1 MVEQNSIDIPKI
13 QLSLC
18 MIVKNEEKNLSSCL
32 ESVENIVD
40 EMIILDTGSTDNTI
54 EIAKRFGAEIYHFKW
69 CDDFSAA
76 RNESIKFA
84 KGKWI
89 LWMDADEQFDHSSKK
104 ELNSIIKLSQHP
116 MGVNINI
123 RNLSSKNESYGIAY
137 RLFSN
142 HFGIHFKNI
151 IHEQVSYSLKEMKAE
166 IIDSNIII
174 DHFGYDDNQYDQEK
188 KRKRNRPLLQR
199 MIDDNPDDFF
209 PQFLLGQHYSGD
221 SNTQEKAI
229 HHLEK
234 FLNMNSNET
243 KLIVCAYT
251 TLADIYFSK
260 NDLYHA
266 KIKVEKSIEIAPNQL
281 LAFYQFAKI
290 EFAQK
295 QYQKAV
301 DYLEDLLKKINNIQ
315 SFKSEN
321 ALDTVFKKNHIS
333 GFFIKII
340 MFYLN
345 KERSLRLMVNLWMT
359 CKGYGEMSQI
369 FDEWNN
375 FERDK
380 FIQIINNTEEAEPSW
395 KILNEISGFLHLMK
409 NDYEGAFSIFQNLFD
424 HDHRNTFTI
433 KSLAGIH
440 AKLGRID
447 KAKDLLSSIS

>member
-1 MVEQNSIDIPKI
+1 MIEQNSIDIPKI

-54 EIAKRFGAEIYHFKW
+54 QIAKRFGADIYHFKW

-89 LWMDADEQFDHSSKK
+89 LWMDADEQFDHGSKE
-104 ELNSIIKLSQHP
+104 ELNSILKLSQHP

-142 HFGIHFKNI
+142 HFGIHFKNV
-151 IHEQVSYSLKEMKAE
+151 IHEQVSHSLKEMRAE

-174 DHFGYDDNQYDQEK
+174 DHFGYDENQYDQEK

-199 MIDDNPDDFF
+199 MIHDNPDDFF

-243 KLIVCAYT
+243 KLIACAYT

-290 EFAQK
+290 EFSQK

-301 DYLEDLLKKINNIQ
+301 NYLDDLLKKINNIQ

-321 ALDTVFKKNHIS
+321 ALDTVFTRNHIN

-340 MFYLN
+340 MFNLN
-345 KERSLRLMVNLWMT
+345 KERSLRLMVNLWMS
-359 CKGYGEMSQI
+359 CKGYGEMSQV

-409 NDYEGAFSIFQNLFD
+409 NDYEGAFSVFQNLFD

-447 KAKDLLSSIS
+447 KAKALLSSIS

>member
-1 MVEQNSIDIPKI
+1 MNLYINNPI
-13 QLSLC
+13 LSLC
-18 MIVKNEEKNLSSCL
+18 MIVRNEEKNLSSCL
-32 ESVENIVD
+32 ESVQDIVD

-54 EIAKRFGAEIYHFKW
+54 QIAKRFGADIYHFKW

-89 LWMDADEQFDHSSKK
+89 LWMDADEQFDYRSKE
-104 ELNSIIKLSQHP
+104 ELSSIIKLTQHP

-142 HFGIHFKNI
+142 HFGIHFKNV
-151 IHEQVSYSLKEMKAE
+151 IHEQVSHSLKEMRAE

-174 DHFGYDDNQYDQEK
+174 DHFGYDENQYDQEK

-199 MIDDNPDDFF
+199 MIHDNPDDFF

-243 KLIVCAYT
+243 KLIACAYT

-290 EFAQK
+290 EFSQK

-301 DYLEDLLKKINNIQ
+301 NYLDDLLKKINNIQ

-321 ALDTVFKKNHIS
+321 ALDTVFTRNHIN

-340 MFYLN
+340 MFNLN
-345 KERSLRLMVNLWMT
+345 KERSLRLMVNLWMS
-359 CKGYGEMSQI
+359 CKGYGEMSQV

-409 NDYEGAFSIFQNLFD
+409 NDYEGAFSVFQNLFD

-447 KAKDLLSSIS
+447 KAKALLSSIS

>member
-1 MVEQNSIDIPKI
+1 MIEQNSKDTSNI

-18 MIVKNEEKNLSSCL
+18 MIVKNEEKTLGSCL
-32 ESVENIVD
+32 DSVKDIVD
-40 EMIILDTGSTDNTI
+40 EMIILDTGSSDNTI
-54 EIAKRFGAEIYHFKW
+54 QIAKRFGADIYHFEW

-84 KGKWI
+84 KGMWI
-89 LWMDADEQFDHSSKK
+89 LWMDADEQFDNSSKE
-104 ELNSIIKLSQHP
+104 ELNSIIKLSRHP

-123 RNLSSKNESYGIAY
+123 RNLSSKNESYGTAY

-166 IIDSNIII
+166 IINSNIII
-174 DHFGYDDNQYDQEK
+174 DHFGYDEVQYDQKK
-188 KRKRNRPLLQR
+188 KRQRNLPLLQR

-209 PQFLLGQHYSGD
+209 PQFVLGQHYSLD
-221 SNTQEKAI
+221 KKTQEEAI
-229 HHLEK
+229 YHLEK
-234 FLNMNSNET
+234 FLNMNSNEN
-243 KLIVCAYT
+243 KLIASAYT
-251 TLADIYFSK
+251 TLADIYFLK

-266 KIKVEKSIEIAPNQL
+266 KIKVEKSLETAPNQL
-281 LAFYQFAKI
+281 VAFYQFAKI

-301 DYLEDLLKKINNIQ
+301 DYLEILLGKINNIR
-315 SFKSEN
+315 SFKSGN
-321 ALDTVFKKNHIS
+321 ALDTVFTKNHIS
-333 GFFIKII
+333 GFFIKIM
-340 MFYLN
+340 MFNLN
-345 KERSLRLMVNLWMT
+345 KEKSFRLIVDLWMT

-369 FDEWNN
+369 FYEWND

-380 FIQIINNTEEAEPSW
+380 FIQIVVGTGYSESHW

-409 NDYEGAFSIFQNLFD
+409 KDYDRAFSVFQNLFD
-424 HDHRNTFTI
+424 HNHRNIFTI

-440 AKLGRID
+440 AKMGRMD
-447 KAKDLLSSIS
+447 EAAALVKTIS

>member
-1 MVEQNSIDIPKI
+1 
-13 QLSLC
+13 
-18 MIVKNEEKNLSSCL
+18 MIVRNEEKNLSSCL
-32 ESVENIVD
+32 ESVEDIVD

-54 EIAKRFGAEIYHFKW
+54 QIAKRFGADIYHFKW

-89 LWMDADEQFDHSSKK
+89 LWMDADEQFDHSSKE
-104 ELNSIIKLSQHP
+104 ELSSIIKLSQHP

-142 HFGIHFKNI
+142 HFGIHFKNV
-151 IHEQVSYSLKEMKAE
+151 IHEQVSHSLKEMRAE

-174 DHFGYDDNQYDQEK
+174 DHFGYDENQYDQEK

-199 MIDDNPDDFF
+199 MIHDNPDDFF

-243 KLIVCAYT
+243 KLIACAYT

-290 EFAQK
+290 EFSQK

-301 DYLEDLLKKINNIQ
+301 NYLDDLLKKINNIQ

-321 ALDTVFKKNHIS
+321 ALDTVFTRNHIN

-340 MFYLN
+340 MFNLN
-345 KERSLRLMVNLWMT
+345 KERSLRLMVNLWMS
-359 CKGYGEMSQI
+359 CKGYGEMSQV

-409 NDYEGAFSIFQNLFD
+409 NDYEGAFSVFQNLFD

-447 KAKDLLSSIS
+447 KAKALLSSIS